1 MASSIK
7 DQSEVMSSRQE
18 DMLKAYD
25 RKARVLEKKV
35 RQNLKTQLILF
46 LRFHPEFGGRHESL
60 MTSVKTPKCPCP
72 SLTQSSAT
80 ALPLI

>member
-35 RQNLKTQLILF
+35 RQNLKTELTGF
-46 LRFHPEFGGRHESL
+46 LRFHPAFGG
-60 MTSVKTPKCPCP
+60 
-72 SLTQSSAT
+72 
-80 ALPLI
+80 